1 MSGHA
6 GLAQLAERETCNFDV
21 VGSIPTP
28 GSKRSRQGRRSR
40 YRLNLAACG
49 YAEPMHPT
57 SDQPGRE
64 GDDPLLPDIDPEQDP
79 NVIVPFPDP
88 TPDGNPGAD
97 EPDR

>member
-1 MSGHA
+1 
-6 GLAQLAERETCNFDV
+6 
-21 VGSIPTP
+21 
-28 GSKRSRQGRRSR
+28 
-40 YRLNLAACG
+40 
-49 YAEPMHPT
+49 MHPT

-88 TPDGNPGAD
+88 TPDREPGSD